1 MNGPG
6 SFLFF
11 FYLFFC
17 PGAVEW
23 TIFGRRFVF
32 FLFFFYCGNRM
43 VHVIYRWQSWQ
54 FFLNEISRRYRRS
67 LNDNRWITTEISTDR
82 GRLLFLVRFFFQS
95 IPFRWRSRRRG
106 RSIKRSKR
114 GFFFFDHPWLQRSII
129 SGPRI
134 VAKFLQVAIIDD
146 QLSRKHQTHSRIV

>member
-32 FLFFFYCGNRM
+32 FCFFFYCGNRM

-82 GRLLFLVRFFFQS
+82 GRLLFLVRFFFN
-95 IPFRWRSRRRG
+95 RSLFG
-106 RSIKRSKR
+106 GDHVGVDDPSKEVNEAS
-114 GFFFFDHPWLQRSII
+114 FFFDHPWLQRSII